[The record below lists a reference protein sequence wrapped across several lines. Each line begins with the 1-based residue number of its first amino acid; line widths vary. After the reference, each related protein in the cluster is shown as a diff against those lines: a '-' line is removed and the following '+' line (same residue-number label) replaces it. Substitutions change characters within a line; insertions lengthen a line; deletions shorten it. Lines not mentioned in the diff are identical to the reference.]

1 MTSPRLPLPAEDEPW
16 AAAAD
21 ALRAY
26 AAATAACPGADV
38 TAAVDAYA
46 DAAAAAYRS
55 PPEVVA
61 WWRDRLDAAI
71 GYLHTL

>member
-1 MTSPRLPLPAEDEPW
+1 MGGRGGRPPG
-16 AAAAD
+16 
-21 ALRAY
+21 LR
-26 AAATAACPGADV
+26 AATAACPGADV

-61 WWRDRLDAAI
+61 WRDRLDAAI